1 VTLHQHPPSAEAY
14 AAVMTWVELVKD
26 HFAAEQQAL
35 EACVQAW
42 AQDQVGPSTWEL
54 QSTKEV
60 AAVT

>member
-1 VTLHQHPPSAEAY
+1 MILHQYPPSAEAY
-14 AAVMTWVELVKD
+14 VAVMTWVELVKD
-26 HFAAEQQAL
+26 HFAAAQQAL
-35 EACVQAW
+35 EAFVYAW